1 MNFLKIKKGV
11 KMDNLKCKVLNL
23 ADFFIESDHLKEGD
37 EIIIVDDHR
46 QMIVTKIRILP
57 LEEEEILVQKKYT
70 LNGIERKS

>member
-23 ADFFIESDHLKEGD
+23 GDLLMGLDGLKEG
-37 EIIIVDDHR
+37 EEFIIVDDHR

-57 LEEEEILVQKKYT
+57 LKEEEILVQKKYT
-70 LNGIERKS
+70 LNGIDRKS